1 VAKSGLRRGFVTE
14 AHWWA
19 DQLRKE
25 MGVAADAPLC
35 PKDLCNHLSI
45 PVLRLSSFP
54 PSPER
59 DFLLARLKGQLF
71 SAAVLYEGTIARIL
85 INDAADLKRQASD
98 IAHEVAHV
106 LLGHPPVYPF
116 INGEVRDY
124 SPEAEA
130 EAEYL
135 GPALLVSERA
145 ALRAYGLIKA
155 KTHTLQS
162 LSDAWQV
169 SSDVLRWR
177 MNAVGASKR
186 LGRAA

>member
-1 VAKSGLRRGFVTE
+1 MVKLGLRRGFVTE

-25 MGVAADAPLC
+25 MGVPADAPLC
-35 PKDLCNHLSI
+35 PRDLCIHLSI
-45 PVLRLSSFP
+45 PVLRLSTFP
-54 PSPER
+54 ASPER
-59 DFLLARLKGQLF
+59 DFLLARKKGQLF
-71 SAAVLYEGTIARIL
+71 SAAVLYDGTAARIL

-106 LLGHPPVYPF
+106 LLGHPGVYPF

-124 SPEAEA
+124 SPEAEL

-145 ALRAYGLIKA
+145 ALRAYAEIKDRR
-155 KTHTLQS
+155 HTLQS

-169 SSDVLRWR
+169 STDVLRWR
-177 MNAVGASKR
+177 MNAVGASR
-186 LGRAA
+186 RVGWVA